1 LAEISAIS
9 SVARAKVKS
18 AITNNTNLLVQP
30 DLADVSSL
38 VLNDSLVMPTKT
50 LPNEKG
56 APRVQGMVNGSSCQL
71 ILDSGC
77 TSFVISL
84 DFT

>member
-1 LAEISAIS
+1 
-9 SVARAKVKS
+9 
-18 AITNNTNLLVQP
+18 
-30 DLADVSSL
+30 
-38 VLNDSLVMPTKT
+38 MPAKT

-84 DFT
+84 DFAKRAGITELEPVNVNMVFADGKSHKPLGIASSSIVRLCYISLQS